1 MDMYVVRVCVH
12 GCVCSE
18 GVCMDV
24 YVVRVCVHGC
34 VCSEGVCAWM
44 CM

>member
-1 MDMYVVRVCVH
+1 MDMYVVR
-12 GCVCSE
+12 